1 MKITGFKQLEQLAK
15 AKKGRVVVPMANN
28 EEAQIAV
35 KEAFQ
40 EGWLIGGYLIGNEKL
55 IKEVARS
62 TGLDLDQFE
71 IIDIGEPVEAAI
83 EAVKLM
89 YEKKGDFLL
98 KGIIGTKYYLKAIL
112 DKKFDMV
119 EPGRLLSHVALMQ
132 TSGYHKLIGITD
144 VAINISPGVEEKKK
158 MIINIV
164 EVFHKMGVEQPKVA
178 LICPVEKVNPKIEST
193 VHAQQL
199 VEYFKDDPSCIVE
212 GPYDTYIALSKHAA
226 EEKGVTGEVCGDA
239 DILVFP
245 DLDSANPVY
254 KIMNQFIPDIR
265 SAAIVAGARIPV
277 ILPSRADS
285 AETKKLSIALSSY
298 LAMTTVSHAPSS

>member
-71 IIDIGEPVEAAI
+71 IIDIGEPVEAAT